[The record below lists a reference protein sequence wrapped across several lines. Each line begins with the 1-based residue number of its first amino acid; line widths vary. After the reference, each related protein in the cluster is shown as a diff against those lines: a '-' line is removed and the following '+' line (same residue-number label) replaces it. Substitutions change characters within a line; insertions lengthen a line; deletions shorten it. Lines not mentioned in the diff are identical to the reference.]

1 MNLYMPIWH
10 IFTTP
15 GVMQRGITM
24 KFMVCASGERDEF
37 EYIPEVTALDAG
49 IELQSYG
56 LEGCQSSEAWEKRLR
71 KHVSFRKNYPGPLAV
86 HGPFVGIEYDHID
99 HLLRE
104 AVSRRMDLTFQAVIE
119 LNASR
124 LILHTGFKQE
134 ILMFDFLDKWVED
147 TAAFWRKEISRYAD
161 QGITVVMENTVELD
175 PTVLIELHDRVD
187 HDHFKLC
194 LDVGHAN
201 LFSNLPLAAWIE
213 KMGSRLVHLHI
224 HDNLGRLDE
233 HLPFG
238 KGNIQFDAVFEA
250 LHQVV
255 PDVTVS
261 LEVNSDK
268 DTIMANLREMIQRY
282 KR

>member
-1 MNLYMPIWH
+1 
-10 IFTTP
+10 
-15 GVMQRGITM
+15 
-24 KFMVCASGERDEF
+24 
-37 EYIPEVTALDAG
+37 
-49 IELQSYG
+49 
-56 LEGCQSSEAWEKRLR
+56 
-71 KHVSFRKNYPGPLAV
+71 
-86 HGPFVGIEYDHID
+86 
-99 HLLRE
+99 
-104 AVSRRMDLTFQAVIE
+104 LTFQAVIE

-134 ILMFDFLDKWVED
+134 VLMFDFLDKWVED
-147 TAAFWRKEISRYAD
+147 TAFFWRKEISRYAD
-161 QGITVVMENTVELD
+161 QGITVVMENTVESD

-201 LFSNLPLAAWIE
+201 LFSKLPLAAWIE

-233 HLPFG
+233 HLPLG
-238 KGNIQFDAVFEA
+238 KGNIQFDSVFEA
-250 LHQVV
+250 LHKVV
-255 PDVTVS
+255 PNVTAS

-268 DTIMANLREMIQRY
+268 DTIMANLRKMIQRY

>member
-1 MNLYMPIWH
+1 
-10 IFTTP
+10 
-15 GVMQRGITM
+15 M
-24 KFMVCASGERDEF
+24 KFMVCVSGDRDEF
-37 EYIPEVTALDAG
+37 QYIPEVTALDAG
-49 IELQSYG
+49 VELQSYG
-56 LEGCQSSEAWEKRLR
+56 LTGCQSPEAWENKLR
-71 KHVSFRKNYPGPLAV
+71 DHVTFRKNYPGSLAV
-86 HGPFVGIEYDHID
+86 HGPFIGIEYMHID
-99 HLLRE
+99 HLLRK
-104 AVSRRMDLTFQAVIE
+104 AVSQRMDLTFQAVIE

-134 ILMFDFLDKWVED
+134 VLIFDFLDKWFED
-147 TAAFWRKEISRYAD
+147 TAAFWRKEIARYAE
-161 QGITVVMENTVELD
+161 QGITVVMENIVESD

-201 LFSNLPLAAWIE
+201 LFSKLPLADWIE

-233 HLPFG
+233 HLPLG

-250 LHQVV
+250 LHQLV
-255 PDVTVS
+255 PDVTAS

-268 DTIMANLREMIQRY
+268 DTVLENLRKMIQRY

>member
-1 MNLYMPIWH
+1 ME
-10 IFTTP
+10 
-15 GVMQRGITM
+15 
-24 KFMVCASGERDEF
+24 FMVCAAGERDEF
-37 EYIPEVTALDAG
+37 EYIPKVTALDAG

-56 LEGCQSSEAWEKRLR
+56 LKGCQSPEAWKKRLR
-71 KHVSFRKNYPGPLAV
+71 NHVTFRKNYPGPLAV
-86 HGPFVGIEYDHID
+86 HGPFIGIEYMHID
-99 HLLRE
+99 HLLRK
-104 AVSRRMDLTFQAVIE
+104 AVSQRMDLTFQAVIE

-134 ILMFDFLDKWVED
+134 VLMFDFLDKWIED
-147 TAAFWRKEISRYAD
+147 TAVFWRKEISRYAD
-161 QGITVVMENTVELD
+161 QGITVVMENTVESD

-201 LFSNLPLAAWIE
+201 LFSKLPLAAWIE

-233 HLPFG
+233 HLPLG
-238 KGNIQFDAVFEA
+238 KGNIQFDSVFEA
-250 LHQVV
+250 LHKVV
-255 PDVTVS
+255 PNVTAS